1 MSVGTTAPAG
11 WAGDLERR
19 TDLPTR
25 RLPVKWVIV
34 IDQDL
39 PRGLQANAAACLAA
53 STGRAVPAILGPDGG
68 DASGRA
74 HAGLPW
80 IGCTVLAAPA
90 GEIRRIRDDAAEE
103 AELFVTDMAAI
114 AQRTNVYDE
123 YLAGLARTGG
133 ADLTYYAVGLLGPRA
148 TVERLTGRLP
158 LLR

>member
-1 MSVGTTAPAG
+1 MTMTAD
-11 WAGDLERR
+11 WIDTLDRR

-34 IDQDL
+34 IDHDL

-53 STGRAVPAILGPDGG
+53 SVGNAVPAILGSAGT
-68 DASGRA
+68 DASGHT

-80 IGCTVLAAPA
+80 TGCTVLAAPA
-90 GEIRRIRDDAAEE
+90 DVVRRIRNEAAEE
-103 AELFVTDMAAI
+103 AAATGLVVADMAAI

-123 YLAGLARTGG
+123 YLAGLARAG
-133 ADLTYYAVGLLGPRA
+133 DEELSYYAVSLLGPRR
-148 TVERLTGRLP
+148 TVERLTAKLP